1 MKYGWTI
8 QKYEWLHAFRFLENA
23 EWHKIA
29 FKPEHKPIIP
39 NRTGVY
45 VICQQGSKI
54 SGAPGHSFWQSMY
67 SPLYIGRATDL
78 QRRYSDHISCRTDA
92 KKIVMDFANLD
103 FWWAEFEIAEY
114 KQVESIMIKVFGPPG
129 NQQEGDRLYGR
140 FLEGLPANST
150 KY

>member
-8 QKYEWLHAFRFLENA
+8 QKYEWAHAFKFLEKA
-23 EWHKIA
+23 TWTKIA
-29 FKPEHKPIIP
+29 FKQEHKAIIP
-39 NRTGVY
+39 NETGVY

-54 SGAPGHSFWQSMY
+54 PGAPDQFFWNSMY

-78 QRRYSDHISCRTDA
+78 QRRFIDHISCKTDA
-92 KKIVMDFANLD
+92 KRIITEFTNLD
-103 FWWAEFEIAEY
+103 FWWAQFGRDDF

-140 FLEGLPANST
+140 FLEGLPANPL
-150 KY
+150 KK